1 MIFEYM
7 YDLVI
12 DDEIADE
19 LQQKL
24 KVPYRVGGIMLCIN
38 FTMEDSTDLVVRS
51 TEILYVV
58 DTESD
63 VPIMINKEM
72 KYIVAV
78 YIDYDVVDAAC
89 YAHWDSESKDWGDYD
104 D

>member
-7 YDLVI
+7 YEVL
-12 DDEIADE
+12 DEAQA
-19 LQQKL
+19 LKMQQKL
-24 KVPYRVGGIMLCIN
+24 KVPYLIGGIMLCIN
-38 FTMEDSTDLVVRS
+38 FTMEEGTDLVVRS

-72 KYIVAV
+72 KYIVAD

-89 YAHWDSESKDWGDYD
+89 YAQWDSESKDWGDCD